1 MTRAHHFRGVRG
13 CRKTPP
19 AQDLDMMLTVKEL
32 SDWLKIKPS
41 TLYLWATQG
50 KIPCRR
56 IHSLIRFE
64 QEAIQLWLES
74 FPELHLTPLPKLRKT
89 SAAPDLDS
97 LIAAAK
103 RESYTPPHGE
113 TKPISSLI
121 EKEDVDGAI

>member
-1 MTRAHHFRGVRG
+1 
-13 CRKTPP
+13 
-19 AQDLDMMLTVKEL
+19 MMLTVKEL
-32 SDWLKIKPS
+32 SGWLKIKPS
-41 TLYLWATQG
+41 TLYLWATEG

-64 QEAIQLWLES
+64 KEAIQRWLES
-74 FPELHLTPLPKLRKT
+74 FPEPHPKPLPKMTKSSVPADLKT
-89 SAAPDLDS
+89 

>member
-1 MTRAHHFRGVRG
+1 M
-13 CRKTPP
+13 
-19 AQDLDMMLTVKEL
+19 LLTVKDL
-32 SDWLKIKPS
+32 SAWLKIKPS

-56 IHSLIRFE
+56 IHSLIRFD
-64 QEAIQLWLES
+64 QDAIQQWLEA

-89 SAAPDLDS
+89 SAAPDLDA

-121 EKEDVDGAI
+121 EKEDMDGAI

>member
-1 MTRAHHFRGVRG
+1 
-13 CRKTPP
+13 
-19 AQDLDMMLTVKEL
+19 MMLTVTEL
-32 SDWLKIKPS
+32 SGWLKIKPS
-41 TLYLWATQG
+41 TLYLWATEG

-64 QEAIQLWLES
+64 QEAIKRWLES
-74 FPELHLTPLPKLRKT
+74 FPEPHPQPLPKLTKSSVPADLKT
-89 SAAPDLDS
+89 

-103 RESYTPPHGE
+103 RESYTLPHGE

>member
-1 MTRAHHFRGVRG
+1 M
-13 CRKTPP
+13 
-19 AQDLDMMLTVKEL
+19 LLTVKEL
-32 SDWLKIKPS
+32 SNWLKIKPS

-64 QEAIQLWLES
+64 KETIQRWLES
-74 FPELHLTPLPKLRKT
+74 FPELHSQPLPKLLKT
-89 SAAPDLDS
+89 SAAADLDT

-103 RESYTPPHGE
+103 REAYTAPHGE

-121 EKEDVDGAI
+121 GKEDLDGAV

>member
-1 MTRAHHFRGVRG
+1 
-13 CRKTPP
+13 
-19 AQDLDMMLTVKEL
+19 MMLTVKEL

-64 QEAIQLWLES
+64 KEAIQRWLES
-74 FPELHLTPLPKLRKT
+74 FPELHPKRLPKLRKT
-89 SAAPDLDS
+89 SRAPDLDA

-113 TKPISSLI
+113 TNPISSLI

>member
-1 MTRAHHFRGVRG
+1 M
-13 CRKTPP
+13 
-19 AQDLDMMLTVKEL
+19 LLTVKDL
-32 SDWLKIKPS
+32 SAWLKIKPS

-64 QEAIQLWLES
+64 EEAIQQWLES
-74 FPELHLTPLPKLRKT
+74 FPAFHLTPLPKLRKT
-89 SAAPDLDS
+89 SAAPDLDT

-103 RESYTPPHGE
+103 RESYTLPHGE
-113 TKPISSLI
+113 TNPRSSLI

>member
-1 MTRAHHFRGVRG
+1 
-13 CRKTPP
+13 
-19 AQDLDMMLTVKEL
+19 MMLTVKEL
-32 SDWLKIKPS
+32 SGWLKIKPS
-41 TLYLWATQG
+41 TLYLWATEG

-64 QEAIQLWLES
+64 KETIQRWLES
-74 FPELHLTPLPKLRKT
+74 FPDPHTHPLPKLTK
-89 SAAPDLDS
+89 SSVPADLKA

-103 RESYTPPHGE
+103 RESYTLPHGE

>member
-1 MTRAHHFRGVRG
+1 
-13 CRKTPP
+13 
-19 AQDLDMMLTVKEL
+19 MMLTVKEL

-64 QEAIQLWLES
+64 QEAIQRWLES

-89 SAAPDLDS
+89 SAAPDLDA

-103 RESYTPPHGE
+103 RESYPLPHGE

-121 EKEDVDGAI
+121 EKEDFDGAI

>member
-1 MTRAHHFRGVRG
+1 
-13 CRKTPP
+13 
-19 AQDLDMMLTVKEL
+19 MMLTVKEL
-32 SDWLKIKPS
+32 SVWLKIKPS

-64 QEAIQLWLES
+64 QEAIQQWLES
-74 FPELHLTPLPKLRKT
+74 FPELHRIPLPKLRKN
-89 SAAPDLDS
+89 SAASDLEAF
-97 LIAAAK
+97 IAAAK
-103 RESYTPPHGE
+103 REAYTSPHGE

>member
-1 MTRAHHFRGVRG
+1 
-13 CRKTPP
+13 
-19 AQDLDMMLTVKEL
+19 MMLTVKEL

-64 QEAIQLWLES
+64 QEAIQRWLES
-74 FPELHLTPLPKLRKT
+74 FPKLHLRSLPKLLNI
-89 SAAPDLDS
+89 SAAPDLDA

-103 RESYTPPHGE
+103 REAYTPPHGE